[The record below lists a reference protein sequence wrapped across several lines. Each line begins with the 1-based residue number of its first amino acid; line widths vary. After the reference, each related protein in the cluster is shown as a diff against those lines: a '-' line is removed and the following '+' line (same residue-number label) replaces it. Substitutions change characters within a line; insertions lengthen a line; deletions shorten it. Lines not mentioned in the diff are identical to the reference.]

1 MKEEICMPN
10 LGMTMLEG
18 KVGEW
23 YVKDGDY
30 VEPGTDIAE
39 VYSDSGKLQK
49 TMQASVSGT
58 VKLLVELD
66 TLVNLGTPIAIIEDN
81 NA

>member
-23 YVKDGDY
+23 YVKDGD
-30 VEPGTDIAE
+30 VIKPGTDIAE

-49 TMQASVSGT
+49 TMQSSTGGRVR
-58 VKLLVELD
+58 LLVELD
-66 TLVNLGTPIAIIEDN
+66 ALIELGTPIAVIEE
-81 NA
+81 